1 MSLAALMLLAAG
13 AAAEPATLE
22 KITLDE
28 AIHRALLRSTF
39 SVLAAEEVRRAE
51 GLLEEA
57 RSGSLPT
64 VFATGIKT
72 RLDADR
78 VTSTGAPIAAKDQTS
93 GNLAV
98 TVPLVAPSRWFQWA
112 HGSQA
117 LDATV
122 AGQAD
127 ANRSTAIATARA
139 YLTILAAKRVVEV
152 SESARGTS
160 KAHYDFARTRRGGGL
175 GNRLDELRAEQELS
189 ASEVQLEAAYTV
201 LARSREAL
209 GILVGGG
216 APLDA
221 AEEPALAELP
231 NPDQATTEAETRR
244 EDVNAA
250 RARAWAAER
259 ASKDS
264 WGDWLPTLFAAWAG
278 NFQDPPTL
286 TTPRWSWQAQLILQ
300 VPLFEG
306 GLRVGQAHERD
317 AISREAQA
325 QLEATLRQ
333 ARSEVRL
340 AFESL
345 QRARSG
351 LQAAH
356 RGADSAR
363 AALDLANQSYQAGAV
378 NNLEVI
384 DAERRARDAGT
395 SAAIAEDGARQA
407 LLDLLASVGRFP

>member
-160 KAHYDFARTRRGGGL
+160 NAHYDFARTRRSGGL

>member
-1 MSLAALMLLAAG
+1 MTFSALMLLAATA
-13 AAAEPATLE
+13 AAAEPALE
-22 KITLDE
+22 KVTLDE
-28 AIHRALLRSTF
+28 AVRRALSRSTP
-39 SVLAAEEVRRAE
+39 SVVAAEEVRRAE

-57 RSGSLPT
+57 RSGALPS
-64 VFATGIKT
+64 VFATGVKT

-78 VTSTGAPIAAKDQTS
+78 VLATGALAAAKDQTA
-93 GNLAV
+93 GNV
-98 TVPLVAPSRWFQWA
+98 TVTIPLVAPSRWFQWA

-127 ANRSTAIATARA
+127 ANRSAAIGAARA

-152 SESARGTS
+152 SERARATS

-189 ASEVQLEAAYTV
+189 ASEVQLEASYTA

-209 GILVGGG
+209 GVLAGGG

-221 AEEPALAELP
+221 AEEPALADLP
-231 NPDQATTEAETRR
+231 QPDQALAEAEARR
-244 EDVNAA
+244 EDVKAA

-259 ASKDS
+259 VSSDS
-264 WGDWLPTLFAAWAG
+264 WGDWLPTLLGSWAG
-278 NFQDPPTL
+278 NYQDPPTL

-306 GLRVGQAHERD
+306 GLRAGQHRERD
-317 AISREAQA
+317 AISKEAQA

-345 QRARSG
+345 QRARAG
-351 LQAAH
+351 LRAAG

-363 AALDLANQSYQAGAV
+363 AALDLANQAYRAGAV

-384 DAERRARDAGT
+384 DAERRARDAAT
-395 SAAIAEDGARQA
+395 SAAIAEDAARQA
-407 LLDLLASVGRFP
+407 LLDLLSAAGRFP